1 MTKHEA
7 GSSGA
12 CAPGLLC
19 VVSPSSVAET
29 VERLKRAIEA
39 GGMTLFSVVDHSEGA
54 QSVGLTM
61 NDTQV
66 LIFGNPKG
74 GTPAMAARPLLAFEL
89 PLKVLVWDDG
99 NGQVRVAYQDAA
111 ELGRRYQVPAELMTP
126 LSGVGGLV
134 RATLEG

>member
-1 MTKHEA
+1 M
-7 GSSGA
+7 
-12 CAPGLLC
+12 
-19 VVSPSSVAET
+19 
-29 VERLKRAIEA
+29 
-39 GGMTLFSVVDHSEGA
+39 VDHSEGA

-61 NDTQV
+61 NDTKV

-74 GTPAMAARPLLAFEL
+74 GTPAMVARPLLAFEL